1 VMRILLVEDD
11 RRLADVLQR
20 SLSEH
25 SHVVDRA
32 DNGEDGFELASFG
45 DYDVIILDVL
55 LPRKSGINVARDL
68 RTAGNMTAILMLTA
82 RDRTSEIVEGLDSGA
97 DDYLVK
103 PFELSE
109 LEARLRSL
117 YRRGSANPGKFL
129 ASCGISLDLA
139 TLRVQRSTREVSL
152 TSREIAF
159 LEFFLRNVDR
169 VLTRAMIED
178 ALWSDTRDSGTS
190 NIIDVYIGRL
200 RAKLSIDG
208 EPQLIHTVRGRG
220 YRFGLP

>member
-1 VMRILLVEDD
+1 MRILLVEDD

-20 SLSEH
+20 SLTENA
-25 SHVVDRA
+25 HVVDRS
-32 DNGEDGFELASFG
+32 DNGEDGFELASHG

-103 PFELSE
+103 PFELTE

-117 YRRGSANPGKFL
+117 YRRGSVNPGKFL

-139 TLRVQRSTREVSL
+139 TLRVQRGSREISL

-159 LEFFLRNVDR
+159 LEFFLRNVGQ
-169 VLTRAMIED
+169 VLTRVMIED